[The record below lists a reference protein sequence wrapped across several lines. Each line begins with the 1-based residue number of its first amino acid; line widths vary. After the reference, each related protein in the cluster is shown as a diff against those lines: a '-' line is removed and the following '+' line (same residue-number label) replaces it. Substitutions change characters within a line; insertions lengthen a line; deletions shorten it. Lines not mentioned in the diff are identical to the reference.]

1 MKLTPIEIKNKRFAT
16 KLRGYDP
23 SEVTSYLES
32 VAAMC
37 EEIQKQ
43 NARLNDRIVEL
54 ETKLVDYTSM
64 EKAIQQTFMQA
75 QETGGKAVENSRKEA
90 QLIIHEAELK
100 ATQILDKARTDLTTV
115 KEQVT
120 ILKARKDSI
129 VTRLKMLLNS
139 ELDLI
144 KALEVDESF
153 SSQNGDEIQREISKE
168 KTEIEEILKNL
179 E

>member
-1 MKLTPIEIKNKRFAT
+1 MKLTSSEIKNKQFAT
-16 KLRGYDP
+16 KLRGYNT
-23 SEVTSYLES
+23 SEVTNYLAD
-32 VAAMC
+32 VATVC
-37 EEIQKQ
+37 EELQKQ
-43 NARLNDRIVEL
+43 NAQLNERIVQL
-54 ETKLVDYTSM
+54 ETKLTDYTTM

-100 ATQILDKARTDLTTV
+100 ATQILDKSRTDLTTI
-115 KEQVT
+115 KEQIT

-129 VTRLKMLLNS
+129 VTRLRMLLNS

-144 KALEVDESF
+144 KAIEINEVYSSPNEDES
-153 SSQNGDEIQREISKE
+153 QQELSKE
-168 KTEIEEILKNL
+168 KTEIEEIIKNL

>member
-43 NARLNDRIVEL
+43 NARLSDRIVEL

-120 ILKARKDSI
+120 ILKARKDSM
-129 VTRLKMLLNS
+129 VARLKMLLNS

-144 KALEVDESF
+144 KALEVDEAF
-153 SSQNGDEIQREISKE
+153 PSQNEDEVQREISKE

-179 E
+179 D

>member
-43 NARLNDRIVEL
+43 NARLSDRIVEL

-100 ATQILDKARTDLTTV
+100 ATQILDKARTDLMTV

-120 ILKARKDSI
+120 ILKARKDSM
-129 VTRLKMLLNS
+129 VARLKMLLNS

-144 KALEVDESF
+144 KALEVDEAF
-153 SSQNGDEIQREISKE
+153 PSQNEDEVQREISKE

-179 E
+179 D